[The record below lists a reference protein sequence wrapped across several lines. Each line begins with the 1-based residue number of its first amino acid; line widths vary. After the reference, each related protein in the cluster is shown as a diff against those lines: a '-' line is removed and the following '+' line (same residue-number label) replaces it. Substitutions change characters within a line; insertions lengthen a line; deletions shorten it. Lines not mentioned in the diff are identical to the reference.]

1 MRHRMFNSKIHR
13 ATVTQA
19 DLHYEGSMTIDRD
32 LLDAAG
38 ILPYE
43 EVQVWNVTN
52 GSRLATYAIE
62 GERGSGVICVN
73 GAAAHHANPGDLV
86 IIATFVDL
94 DHAEA
99 LTHEP
104 TAIFVDDQNRIVET
118 RAEIP
123 GPQLVV
129 AS

>member
-1 MRHRMFNSKIHR
+1 MRRHMFNAKIHR

-19 DLHYEGSMTIDRD
+19 DLQYEGSLTIDRD

-43 EVQVWNVTN
+43 EVQVWNVTS

-73 GAAAHHANPGDLV
+73 GAAAHHATIGDLI
-86 IIATFVDL
+86 IIATFVELED
-94 DHAEA
+94 AEA
-99 LTHEP
+99 QSHQP
-104 TAIFVDDQNRIVET
+104 TAIFVDTDNRMIET
-118 RAEIP
+118 RAEVP
-123 GPQLVV
+123 GPTLVG
-129 AS
+129 